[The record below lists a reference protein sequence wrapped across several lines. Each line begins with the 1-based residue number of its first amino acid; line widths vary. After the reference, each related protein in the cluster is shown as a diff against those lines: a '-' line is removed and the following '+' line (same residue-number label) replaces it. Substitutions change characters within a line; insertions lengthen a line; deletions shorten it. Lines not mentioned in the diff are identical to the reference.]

1 MRPYSPGGRLNT
13 YATALLQINSEATP
27 QSASFTAG
35 TTGVSNPVRSPSF
48 RSSPSDTFWS
58 GAFATG
64 SPPRLKGFYP
74 YPGCTPDLPRSQAK
88 QYLLRAVGLSPTI
101 SQKTYLAGYE
111 RSRPSIRGYHLRRWC
126 YRGGCHQSCPHPYS
140 PSYLHLA
147 KRRQPSRRHSESP
160 YHCFQHC
167 RGFAP
172 AAPRRARTLVSVS
185 FWGPPLSWPLEIIG
199 LVSHYPTNNHNPP
212 QSRPTAERLQFTAHL
227 NL

>member
-74 YPGCTPDLPRSQAK
+74 YPGRTPDLPRSQAK
-88 QYLLRAVGLSPTI
+88 QYLLRAVWLSHTI
-101 SQKTYLAGYE
+101 SQKTYLTGYE

-147 KRRQPSRRHSESP
+147 KDASLADATRSPPITVSSIVEISRLLHP
-160 YHCFQHC
+160 V
-167 RGFAP
+167 G
-172 AAPRRARTLVSVS
+172 L
-185 FWGPPLSWPLEIIG
+185 GPLSQCPSG
-199 LVSHYPTNNHNPP
+199 GHHSHGP
-212 QSRPTAERLQFTAHL
+212 
-227 NL
+227 